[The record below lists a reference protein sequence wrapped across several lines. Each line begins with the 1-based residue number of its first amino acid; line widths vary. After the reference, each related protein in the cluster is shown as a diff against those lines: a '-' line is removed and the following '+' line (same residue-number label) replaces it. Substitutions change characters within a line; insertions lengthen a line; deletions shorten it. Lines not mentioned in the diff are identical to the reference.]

1 MVQFNLPR
9 NSKIKKGKIHNIPKG
24 NNFKK
29 VNVYRFD
36 PERNENPKLDT
47 FYLNLDNECQMV
59 LDGLISIKDTIDP
72 SLTFQDLVEKEY
84 VEVVQ

>member
-47 FYLNLDNECQMV
+47 FYLNLDNHF
-59 LDGLISIKDTIDP
+59 L
-72 SLTFQDLVEKEY
+72 F
-84 VEVVQ
+84 